1 MKAALWAVRHDEAK
15 QIIAALPM
23 GPSDTVEGL
32 AEVADVVICL
42 ETPPYFGAIGQFY
55 VHFDQVADSEVLEI
69 LRDEQERRCRT

>member
-15 QIIAALPM
+15 KIIAALPV
-23 GPSDTVEGL
+23 GPSDSIEDLT
-32 AEVADVVICL
+32 EVADEVICL

-69 LRDEQERRCRT
+69 LRHEHERRCRK